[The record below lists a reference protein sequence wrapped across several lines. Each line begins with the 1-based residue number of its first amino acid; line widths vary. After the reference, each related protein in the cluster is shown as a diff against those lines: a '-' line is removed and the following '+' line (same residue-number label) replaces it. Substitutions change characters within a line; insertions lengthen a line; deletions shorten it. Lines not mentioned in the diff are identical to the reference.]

1 MSTLEVIQNILKENA
16 DVDPSIVNMDT
27 SLESLGLDSLDVAEL
42 VCNVEDELNI
52 DFGNPEQ
59 LSSVADVVN
68 HIDSILNA

>member
-1 MSTLEVIQNILKENA
+1 MSTLEVIQSILKENA
-16 DVDPSIVNMDT
+16 DVDPSVVNMDT
-27 SLESLGLDSLDVAEL
+27 TLESLGLDSLDVAEL

-68 HIDSILNA
+68 HIDSILND

>member
-27 SLESLGLDSLDVAEL
+27 TLESLGLDSLDVAEL

>member
-27 SLESLGLDSLDVAEL
+27 SLESLGFDSLDVAEL

-59 LSSVADVVN
+59 LSSVADVVD

>member
-16 DVDPSIVNMDT
+16 DVDPSVVNMDT
-27 SLESLGLDSLDVAEL
+27 TLESLGLDSLDVAEL

-59 LSSVADVVN
+59 LTSVADVVN